1 MHDLLLGF
9 LVACALCAVLVW
21 VVTASHHRMMVMVA
35 KQRTGYRLMDGKFY
49 YLVEE
54 SEYLE
59 LLKKAHRFETED
71 SLSAF
76 VSGTSPD
83 RNRRVTDAWM
93 HDPVPSQSGFQHAI
107 QPRPGAVGW
116 SDDA

>member
-59 LLKKAHRFETED
+59 LKKAQRLETEN

-76 VSGTSPD
+76 VPGTSPD

-93 HDPVPSQSGFQHAI
+93 HDPVPSEAGFK
-107 QPRPGAVGW
+107 RPGTSNHDLVGW
-116 SDDA
+116 NDDD

>member
-1 MHDLLLGF
+1 
-9 LVACALCAVLVW
+9 
-21 VVTASHHRMMVMVA
+21 MVA
-35 KQRTGYRLMDGKFY
+35 KQRIGYRLMDGKFY

-59 LLKKAHRFETED
+59 LKKAQRLETEN
-71 SLSAF
+71 SLSVF
-76 VSGTSPD
+76 VPGTSPA

-107 QPRPGAVGW
+107 QSRPGAVGW
-116 SDDA
+116 SDDS

>member
-59 LLKKAHRFETED
+59 LKKAQRLETEN

-76 VSGTSPD
+76 VPGTSPD
-83 RNRRVTDAWM
+83 RNRRVQDAWM

-107 QPRPGAVGW
+107 QSRPGAVGW
-116 SDDA
+116 GDDS

>member
-59 LLKKAHRFETED
+59 LQKAATTSDH
-71 SLSAF
+71 ANYF
-76 VSGTSPD
+76 VSGSSPA
-83 RNRRVTDAWM
+83 RHCRVADAWL

-116 SDDA
+116 SDDS

>member
-35 KQRTGYRLMDGKFY
+35 KQRTSYRLMDGKFY

-59 LLKKAHRFETED
+59 LQKAATTSDH
-71 SLSAF
+71 ANYF
-76 VSGTSPD
+76 VPGSSPA

-93 HDPVPSQSGFQHAI
+93 HDPVPSESGFKRQGVANHE
-107 QPRPGAVGW
+107 PVGW
-116 SDDA
+116 NDDY

>member
-59 LLKKAHRFETED
+59 LKKAQRLETENG
-71 SLSAF
+71 LSAF
-76 VSGTSPD
+76 VPGTSPD
-83 RNRRVTDAWM
+83 RNRRVQDAGM
-93 HDPVPSQSGFQHAI
+93 HDPVPSIPRFKNPASPHSGS
-107 QPRPGAVGW
+107 VGW
-116 SDDA
+116 NDDN

>member
-59 LLKKAHRFETED
+59 LQKAATTSDHANYFD
-71 SLSAF
+71 LPSHSF
-76 VSGTSPD
+76 VNGKL
-83 RNRRVTDAWM
+83 RVKL
-93 HDPVPSQSGFQHAI
+93 VLQSILICIA
-107 QPRPGAVGW
+107 
-116 SDDA
+116 

>member
-21 VVTASHHRMMVMVA
+21 AIVASHHKVIA
-35 KQRTGYRLMDGKFY
+35 KYHPRYPLANGKSY
-49 YLVEE
+49 YLIEE

-59 LLKKAHRFETED
+59 LQKAATTSDH
-71 SLSAF
+71 SNHF
-76 VSGTSPD
+76 VSVVSPA

-93 HDPVPSQSGFQHAI
+93 HDPVPSESGFKRQGVANHE
-107 QPRPGAVGW
+107 PVGW
-116 SDDA
+116 NDDY